1 LKTKKEVKAE
11 RQKVKG
17 EGGDVEK
24 TPSLN
29 RLAPTEKEVK
39 AESEKV
45 KGLPAESENPPP
57 VNRPAPP
64 ELNKSEIENPTS
76 EITMEVHHHPDLH
89 HEKKPWKEYLLE
101 GLMIFVAVV
110 MGFIA
115 ENVRESITE
124 HKRATEFA
132 QSYYTD
138 IKKDTVEI
146 DHALRFGKH
155 RMAAIDSILTV
166 LHQPPSPHGDTVL
179 AYKAIVASAVL
190 PFEPSSGNF
199 EATKA
204 SGAVRNFR
212 QKMINLMNEY
222 DLQAR
227 AVIRRDDITQK
238 FITEQMIPSSLSRAN
253 FETSYDL
260 MTTGKINH
268 EVDYDWS
275 KNWNKTYIN
284 MLVFDKTLTLRSMQE
299 YKKLYKKAENV
310 LAELKN
316 EYDLEDE

>member
-1 LKTKKEVKAE
+1 MNERKEKH
-11 RQKVKG
+11 
-17 EGGDVEK
+17 
-24 TPSLN
+24 
-29 RLAPTEKEVK
+29 K
-39 AESEKV
+39 AESRKRKAALKPGVENNSAINN
-45 KGLPAESENPPP
+45 PHSEQKQQQTE
-57 VNRPAPP
+57 NRPLP
-64 ELNKSEIENPTS
+64 IEQ
-76 EITMEVHHHPDLH
+76 MEVHHHPDLH

-101 GLMIFVAVV
+101 GLMIFIAVV

-138 IKKDTVEI
+138 IKKDTAEI

-155 RMAAIDSILTV
+155 RMAAIDSILTI
-166 LHQPPSPHGDTVL
+166 LHQPPSPHGDTIL

-204 SGAVRNFR
+204 SGAVRNFK
-212 QKMINLMNEY
+212 QKMIGLMNEY

-268 EVDYDWS
+268 KVDYDWS

-284 MLVFDKTLTLRSMQE
+284 ILVFDKTLTLRSMQE
-299 YKKLYKKAENV
+299 YKKLQVKAANV
-310 LAELKN
+310 LVELKN
-316 EYDLEDE
+316 EFSLEDE